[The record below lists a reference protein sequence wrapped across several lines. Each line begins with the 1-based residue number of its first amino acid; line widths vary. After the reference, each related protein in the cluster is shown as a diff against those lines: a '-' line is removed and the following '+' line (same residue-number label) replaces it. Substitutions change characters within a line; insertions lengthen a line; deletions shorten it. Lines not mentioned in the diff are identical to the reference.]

1 MQEFHLDASRFGCN
15 LYNGDP
21 DFSVIPNTHPQAFPY
36 GQGKW
41 IRGISQKKS
50 AFKRN
55 NSKKSPKSCNTP
67 DTPTQKQANLLSSF
81 CLFNNKFKAK
91 RELGQPKV
99 SNTMR
104 FT

>member
-1 MQEFHLDASRFGCN
+1 MQEFHLDASRFGYN

-55 NSKKSPKSCNTP
+55 NSKKKPQK
-67 DTPTQKQANLLSSF
+67 TQHTRYTHAKTSQFTKFILSI
-81 CLFNNKFKAK
+81 
-91 RELGQPKV
+91 
-99 SNTMR
+99 
-104 FT
+104 